1 MSHPDRNVS
10 FSVSAASNAA
20 LSSGPTLVTM
30 LEGRSSTNLMQRRT
44 SRRASRL
51 LTAPIAID
59 EPIEKPSPTTIRL
72 KALARAVRASHSLGM
87 VRSQKYQVHAPD
99 DLLQSRIPTEQ
110 WNHSNDAEPRNST
123 ASRPSSASLNGKL
136 QWRSALTKTSQ
147 ALKTGEVLPNVTIAP
162 ISRGQQGKP
171 GTARSH
177 GKPSIARLGSIR
189 GDFNALIGAFDP
201 NPAHIGPAAM
211 PPSELPQNLDARIFC
226 ARSLYKLSCQEGY
239 EMQII
244 EGGAIAQIAD
254 FSEGENVTLLRYCA
268 ATLANL
274 TTDPQALDAFVLYD
288 GISALLELSW
298 SHCVEVKI
306 LCATALARLSKNK
319 IHGKALARAR
329 AIIEFLSMIAMQNDR
344 LQVLAVTCILNLVYH
359 GQVFPDR
366 VFLGEPHAVQTE
378 LGVMNV
384 VNKLALVPS
393 TMQFAAEA
401 LFNMSLYRVSCS
413 GALRGGGAELLFTLA
428 IHGCKILE
436 ESGSASS
443 RHILAVNTP
452 YANPLPSPT
461 IASNTA
467 AISLLH
473 LIAETLGNFSAF
485 LEFQSIVSL
494 HGMKTLMLLV
504 VGPLR
509 DFGSKFY
516 GATAEDRL
524 KGVAISC
531 SRALANMSSNG
542 DQRKH
547 LFQQDVVE
555 MVARLFLIDR
565 HRFLESPTE
574 TQTFLRNMVRTIS
587 NLSFDEACTAH
598 FMDSPHVLQ
607 MLHRIAVTRSNEVTN
622 DLSLDIA
629 EDAKEDALVAIINL
643 AQYSVYSNDLLRTL
657 DGKQLTIAASH
668 ANLSRRL
675 KYSYAVV
682 LCNLLFESRLQ
693 QIIYGDLIV
702 SVLVEGFYFF
712 AGGNDEA
719 NTKRAHLKTANL
731 AFDDDQERFIAGIC
745 VIASEIMD
753 PVKMEL
759 VVELVLDCLMQR
771 AECIPAH
778 RRMIT
783 CLAAATLY
791 SLARSSTQ
799 RGDTNNIIYSLKI
812 ESALINICEQSA
824 ACVTSAISE
833 GAVPIV
839 CSVTQAYCA
848 ATLYH
853 LCASGHAN
861 QRVIQALIACSNANE
876 ETQSLLACAASF
888 AIISFSAEGRSQL
901 VCSQHLAKAL
911 NRLGRTSQ
919 VECQQYAA
927 IAACNVSNV
936 KCIWTSSELKDFIVV
951 TLLRAHSLQAKQIHA
966 KTLCNLLSHPETRT
980 KMVEDG
986 VVYALMKLSQVML
999 SRTAS
1004 HVAPDGSLAAEYHD
1018 SNKPSHFMEGTQN
1031 HMQIANSVEEV
1042 LKLGFQALF
1051 NLSCEHK
1058 FHQKLL
1064 SNGVMTYLLAAV
1076 PVRHAAA
1083 NSMTALTRS
1092 NSKTSDQLLG
1102 SSAPFINSSIANF
1115 LLDAESKRCA
1125 LGIICNL
1132 SSYEE
1137 NHKELMNAQVADVI
1151 RKYVDQDIEAR
1162 ASASI
1167 ALYNLSCNQPWV
1179 EMLCER
1185 KTLHVLILFT
1195 QSEHPVVKQF
1205 AIQALAN
1212 CSLVTDSLHLFG
1224 ELRVPHAVFK
1234 LLDAATSETPIFC
1247 EPSMLNNVQSSPP
1260 NEMDTCM
1267 AALKCL
1273 HNVAIDDALALNLM
1287 EERAVLHLL
1296 QLLEHRAI
1304 GINEEACLISASMI
1318 SILAGKSQC
1327 AEALLHH
1334 RVVSLCALLYQRNQ
1348 SNTAIAYLC
1357 VKILMKMSMYQQ
1369 IQSTLVDTQVIH
1381 VIVSVCSSHQRQSD
1395 ARIRLCGAITIRNL
1409 TLCVT
1414 EHLSMFYGNETID
1427 EENDLNIVGNSSANM
1442 NSGQTKKK
1450 QAGDRTLERSTSVG
1464 DGKISQ
1470 QLKHS
1475 ILEESDE
1482 NVIVSR
1488 LAERHLLHGIR
1499 YFQQEIELLQ
1509 LPTSSYASWASNE
1522 RILHEIC
1529 AAIAN
1534 LSTMQI
1540 FRLAMVNSGMISTLL
1555 QVYEGCE
1562 HANPTRANHATQIAL
1577 LKRIC
1582 ASTLHRLVV
1591 EEQTEIDN
1599 HGSLIPSLLSILY
1612 QSDEELHQI
1621 RYECEKVSIFTP
1633 NFNKRATHLAFMS
1646 PIRPGHF
1653 IDGSCNKE
1661 DSDKSLPV
1669 ETDSKQSERY
1679 TGTASDV
1686 LPLTTSTHCVRQ
1698 TYREQKW
1705 MVFVLRTSLSS
1716 SITPYL
1722 EKKTLRPI
1730 GVPKLS
1736 FHDIDSTQ
1744 YSVTRS
1750 SASAN
1755 SLRSSFQ
1762 TKTAANVDVDGS
1774 SASLQNH
1781 SSRDSVKQSNG
1792 AYTLAVHMD
1801 KHHLQRENHRDDC
1814 DQLSKS
1820 STRGHSAP
1828 RNSSTNNSTSP
1839 SRPGTAGESSTKH
1852 LEDQQELE
1860 SSIHLRKFHRH
1871 MRMSRR
1877 KHRRN
1882 PNSLSLLSIGTT

>member
-1 MSHPDRNVS
+1 MSHPDRKVS
-10 FSVSAASNAA
+10 FSANAAGSNSAALHNA
-20 LSSGPTLVTM
+20 PTLAAM
-30 LEGRSSTNLMQRRT
+30 IEGRSSKSVIQRRT
-44 SRRASRL
+44 SRLSFNRRPSAL
-51 LTAPIAID
+51 MTAPVILD
-59 EPIEKPSPTTIRL
+59 EPIEKPSPTTVRL
-72 KALARAVRASHSLGM
+72 KALARAVRASHSLGT
-87 VRSQKYQVHAPD
+87 VRAQKYEVDSPD
-99 DLLQSRIPTEQ
+99 EFLQSRMPGDH
-110 WNHSNDAEPRNST
+110 WDHPGDADPSGNS
-123 ASRPSSASLNGKL
+123 AANRPSSAGMNGKL
-136 QWRSALTKTSQ
+136 RWRSAFTKTTQ
-147 ALKTGEVLPNVTIAP
+147 ALQSGETLPNVTIAP
-162 ISRGQQGKP
+162 ISRSQK
-171 GTARSH
+171 
-177 GKPSIARLGSIR
+177 GKPSAGGRGKPSVARLGSIR

-201 NPAHIGPAAM
+201 NPAHTGSAVVPL
-211 PPSELPQNLDARIFC
+211 PNELPQNLDARIFC

-244 EGGAIAQIAD
+244 EGGAISQIAD

-274 TTDPQALDAFVLYD
+274 TTDPQVLDEFVLYD

-306 LCATALARLSKNK
+306 LCATALARLSRNK
-319 IHGKALARAR
+319 VHALALARSR

-359 GQVFPDR
+359 GQAFPDR

-413 GALRGGGAELLFTLA
+413 GALRGGGAELLYTLTL
-428 IHGCKILE
+428 HGCKTLE

-443 RHILAVNTP
+443 RHVLAVNTP
-452 YANPLPSPT
+452 STNPLSSPT

-485 LEFQSIVSL
+485 IEFQTIVSL
-494 HGMKTLMLLV
+494 HGMKTLMLLL

-531 SRALANMSSNG
+531 SRALANMSSHA

-555 MVARLFLIDR
+555 MVARLCLIDR
-565 HRFLESPTE
+565 HRFLESATE

-587 NLSFDEACTAH
+587 NLSFDEACIAH
-598 FMDSPHVLQ
+598 FMESPQVLQ
-607 MLHRIAVTRSNEVTN
+607 LLHRIAVTRYNDVSN
-622 DLSLDIA
+622 DLSLDIT
-629 EDAKEDALVAIINL
+629 EDVKEDALVAIINL
-643 AQYSVYSNDLLRTL
+643 AQHSVYSNDLLRTL
-657 DGKQLTIAASH
+657 DGKLLTIAATHS
-668 ANLSRRL
+668 NLSRRL

-693 QIIYGDLIV
+693 QIIYGDLVV
-702 SVLVEGFYFF
+702 SVLIDGFYFF
-712 AGGNDEA
+712 ANGNEEA
-719 NTKRAHLKTANL
+719 TTKRAHLKAANL

-771 AECIPAH
+771 AECIPTH

-783 CLAAATLY
+783 CLAAATLH

-812 ESALINICEQSA
+812 ESALISICERSA
-824 ACVTSAISE
+824 VCISSAVSDGGCV
-833 GAVPIV
+833 VV
-839 CSVTQAYCA
+839 CGVTQAYCA

-861 QRVIQALIACSNANE
+861 QRVIQALITCSNTNE

-888 AIISFSAEGRSQL
+888 AIISFTAEGRQQL
-901 VCSQHLAKAL
+901 VSSKHLAKAL

-936 KCIWTSSELKDFIVV
+936 KCIWTSTELKDFIVV

-986 VVYALMKLSQVML
+986 VLYALMKLSQVML

-1004 HVAPDGSLAAEYHD
+1004 PAIQENMNDPDSR
-1018 SNKPSHFMEGTQN
+1018 NPSHIIEGA
-1031 HMQIANSVEEV
+1031 QIRMPENSVEEV
-1042 LKLGFQALF
+1042 LKLGLQALF
-1051 NLSCEHK
+1051 NLSCEHQY
-1058 FHQKLL
+1058 HQKLL

-1076 PVRHAAA
+1076 PIRHTMI
-1083 NSMTALTRS
+1083 NGISALIAP
-1092 NSKTSDQLLG
+1092 NSKTSEQLLG
-1102 SSAPFINSSIANF
+1102 SSASFLNSSVMNF
-1115 LLDAESKRCA
+1115 SLDVESRRCA

-1137 NHKELMNAQVADVI
+1137 NHKELMNSQVADVI
-1151 RKYVDQDIEAR
+1151 RKYVDQDVETR
-1162 ASASI
+1162 ASA
-1167 ALYNLSCNQPWV
+1167 AMAFYNLSCHQPWV

-1195 QSEHPVVKQF
+1195 QSDHPVVKQF

-1212 CSLVTDSLHLFG
+1212 CSLVTDSLHMFG
-1224 ELRVPHAVFK
+1224 ELRVPNAVFK
-1234 LLDAATSETPIFC
+1234 LLDTVTAGITIVSESSAI
-1247 EPSMLNNVQSSPP
+1247 NNTQSSPS
-1260 NEMDTCM
+1260 EMDTCM

-1287 EERAVLHLL
+1287 EEMAVLHLL

-1304 GINEEACLISASMI
+1304 GMDEEACLISAATV
-1318 SILAGKSQC
+1318 SILAGKPQC
-1327 AEALLHH
+1327 AEALLHQ
-1334 RVVSLCALLYQRNQ
+1334 RVVSLCALLYQRHD
-1348 SNTAIAYLC
+1348 SNMAIAFEC
-1357 VKILMKMSMYQQ
+1357 VNILMKMSTYQQ
-1369 IQSTLVDTQVIH
+1369 IQSSLVDTQVIH
-1381 VIVSVCSSHQRQSD
+1381 VIVSVCTSHQLQTD

-1409 TLCVT
+1409 TLSVT
-1414 EHLSMFYGNETID
+1414 EHLSMFYGDETID
-1427 EENDLNIVGNSSANM
+1427 EENDLNVVGKSAADSKNAQKKRPLSRNSSL
-1442 NSGQTKKK
+1442 
-1450 QAGDRTLERSTSVG
+1450 GDL
-1464 DGKISQ
+1464 KISKQ
-1470 QLKHS
+1470 PKQL
-1475 ILEESDE
+1475 ILEESGH
-1482 NVIVSR
+1482 NLFVSR
-1488 LAERHLLHGIR
+1488 LTERHLLHGIR
-1499 YFQQEIELLQ
+1499 YFQQEIELMR
-1509 LPTSSYASWASNE
+1509 LPTSSYASWAANE

-1534 LSTMQI
+1534 LSTMQV
-1540 FRLAMVNSGMISTLL
+1540 FRTAMVNSGMISTLL
-1555 QVYEGCE
+1555 QVYEGCD
-1562 HANPTRANHATQIAL
+1562 HANPTRANHATQLAL

-1591 EEQTEIDN
+1591 EEHTAIDE

-1612 QSDEELHQI
+1612 QTDEELHQI
-1621 RYECEKVSIFTP
+1621 RYECEKVSIFSP
-1633 NFNKRATHLAFMS
+1633 SASFRAIRLASTS
-1646 PIRPGHF
+1646 PIRLGLL
-1653 IDGSCNKE
+1653 IDGSSNSE
-1661 DSDKSLPV
+1661 SSDKMLPI
-1669 ETDSKQSERY
+1669 TADFKQNERLA
-1679 TGTASDV
+1679 TTANDV
-1686 LPLTTSTHCVRQ
+1686 FPLATSTHCVRQ

-1705 MVFVLRTSLSS
+1705 MVFVLRTTLSS

-1722 EKKTLRPI
+1722 EKKSMRPI
-1730 GVPKLS
+1730 GLPKIS
-1736 FHDIDSTQ
+1736 FHDVDSTQ
-1744 YSVTRS
+1744 YSTTRS
-1750 SASAN
+1750 SASSNLASTTTGLRNSFNAGTFAN
-1755 SLRSSFQ
+1755 LDLDGNGSGSIHHP
-1762 TKTAANVDVDGS
+1762 AA
-1774 SASLQNH
+1774 
-1781 SSRDSVKQSNG
+1781 KQSNG

-1801 KHHLQRENHRDDC
+1801 KHNLRREDPRDDC
-1814 DQLSKS
+1814 DQPIKS

-1828 RNSSTNNSTSP
+1828 SGGNNNNTSR
-1839 SRPGTAGESSTKH
+1839 SGTAGESGTKH

-1877 KHRRN
+1877 NHRRN
-1882 PNSLSLLSIGTT
+1882 PNSLSLLSIGAS